1 MAITNIDGVIAGLL
15 SPVPFL
21 KTSVT
26 GEAIG
31 GFHSTAYMAGTP
43 GAMTAPSP
51 GLAGAALTSYAGQIQ
66 FPAAVG
72 GTNVHLARFSG
83 SQAGNVGA
91 LILVDRLWHNSGFTV
106 TTTTAQTVNSAAWP
120 ARDRDGSTNGVGVQV
135 AIEVSTATTNA
146 GAITNMTMKTPDV
159 PAPRDTHAG
168 PSVRR
173 LHLELLAKRN
183 TL

>member
-66 FPAAVG
+66 YLSSRRHNLADVVREALAAE
-72 GTNVHLARFSG
+72 
-83 SQAGNVGA
+83 GN
-91 LILVDRLWHNSGFTV
+91 S
-106 TTTTAQTVNSAAWP
+106 P
-120 ARDRDGSTNGVGVQV
+120 
-135 AIEVSTATTNA
+135 
-146 GAITNMTMKTPDV
+146 P
-159 PAPRDTHAG
+159 
-168 PSVRR
+168 
-173 LHLELLAKRN
+173 
-183 TL
+183 